1 VLGAIIRRFALRRV
15 RIGTDFEQVLTAV
28 RRRCVLTGRRVS
40 LTTASGPRQ
49 GIIEGI
55 AAGGE
60 LLLRTTS
67 GLESL
72 IQADEIRILHR
83 T

>member
-40 LTTASGPRQ
+40 LTTARGPRQ

-55 AAGGE
+55 AGGGE

-72 IQADEIRILHR
+72 IQANEIRILHD